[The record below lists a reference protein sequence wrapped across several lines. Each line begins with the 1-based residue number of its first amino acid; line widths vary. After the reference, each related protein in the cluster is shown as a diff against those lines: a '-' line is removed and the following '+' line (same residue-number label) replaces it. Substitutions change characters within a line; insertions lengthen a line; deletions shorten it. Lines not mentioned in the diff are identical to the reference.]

1 MHATLQATR
10 LRRIVFN
17 LLSYKMEVL
26 QKSLLKHMCALLDN
40 TEMEI

>member
-1 MHATLQATR
+1 MRATLQATR

-17 LLSYKMEVL
+17 FMSHKMGVL
-26 QKSLLKHMCALLDN
+26 QKSLVKHMCALLDN